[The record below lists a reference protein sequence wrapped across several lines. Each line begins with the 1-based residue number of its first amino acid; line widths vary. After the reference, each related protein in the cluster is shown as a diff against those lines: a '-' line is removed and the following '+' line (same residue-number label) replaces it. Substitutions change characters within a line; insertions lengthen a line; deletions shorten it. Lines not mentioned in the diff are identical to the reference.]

1 MVEGELPV
9 KFRVD
14 RDAMT
19 DAVLWA
25 SRTLPSKSTQPL
37 LTGLHLVA
45 DKQGLVLSG
54 SDADVSARASLDAA
68 VGATGTV
75 LVPGRLLADITR
87 SFPTSSTIEFVV
99 EGSRAEITCGKSSFT
114 IPTMPV
120 AEYPPLPDMPDISGS
135 VNGSEFAAAVAQVV
149 VASSRD
155 ETLPAFTGIKV
166 DVEGSTITM
175 AATDRYRLAVRELDW
190 SPQSTSISTHA
201 LVPAKFMF
209 DAAKTLSHNSAVS
222 LAFTSSSEGLIGI
235 AGDNR
240 QTTSR
245 LLAADFPKYQTLL
258 PSESSSVAQISTAVL
273 IEAVKRVSLVLDREA
288 PVKIHFA
295 NGEAIISG
303 GGGSGEIAEARENIE
318 CALTGDEVTIAFN
331 HQFLLDG
338 LGAIDA
344 PVAVISMTAPHRPAV
359 ITGAKEI
366 DAEQI
371 DAFKYLLMPI
381 RQP

>member
-1 MVEGELPV
+1 MLV

-25 SRTLPSKSTQPL
+25 SRTLPTKSTQPL

-54 SDADVSARASLDAA
+54 SDADVSAQANLDAA
-68 VGATGTV
+68 VAETGTV
-75 LVPGRLLADITR
+75 LIPGRLLADITR
-87 SFPTSSTIEFVV
+87 SLPSATIEFVI
-99 EGSRAEITCGKSSFT
+99 EGSRAEITCGKSSFS

-120 AEYPPLPDMPDISGS
+120 AEYPPLPQMPEVSG
-135 VNGSEFAAAVAQVV
+135 VVEGSEFAAAISQVAI
-149 VASSRD
+149 ASSRD

-166 DVEGSTITM
+166 DVDGSTITL
-175 AATDRYRLAVRELDW
+175 AATDRYRLAVRELHW
-190 SPQSTSISTHA
+190 RPTSTSIDTHT
-201 LVPAKFMF
+201 LIPAKFLS
-209 DAAKTLSHNSAVS
+209 DSAKSLAHNKEVS
-222 LAFTSSSEGLIGI
+222 LAFAGATDGIIGISSE
-235 AGDNR
+235 DR

-245 LLAADFPKYQTLL
+245 LLAADFPKYQSLL
-258 PSESSSVAQISTAVL
+258 PNESTSVAQISTSTL

-288 PVKIHFA
+288 PVKIHFSD
-295 NGEAIISG
+295 GEAVISG
-303 GGGSGEIAEARENIE
+303 GGGSGEIAEAHEAIE
-318 CALTGDEVTIAFN
+318 CSLSGEAITIAFN

-338 LGAIDA
+338 LSAIDA
-344 PVAVISMTAPHRPAV
+344 QVAVIAMTQPHKPAI
-359 ITGAKEI
+359 ITGAKEV
-366 DAEQI
+366 DGESL